1 LKYWARIGTYI
12 IIGVGMIFMIA
23 PFIWLLSTASKPPHE
38 IFTYP
43 PRLIPNDIS
52 LLENIREVF
61 HWIPFGRFFLNSII
75 YAGTV
80 TLSTLFLG
88 SLAGFGFSKYRFP
101 GRDVIFILILGSMM
115 VPSQVTMIP
124 VFLQLMWLGWLDT
137 YQGLIVPGLVSAFG
151 IFLMRQFIMTI
162 PNEYIDAARLD
173 GASDFKI
180 YWILILPLSK
190 PALNALGIFTF
201 MATWTNFLWPL
212 IVISSE
218 SKKTL
223 PLGLAYFTYQYGTYW
238 NLLMA
243 AVLLAIIPVII
254 VFLIF
259 RRYFIKG
266 ITLTGIK

>member
-1 LKYWARIGTYI
+1 MRYWYRIGIYI
-12 IIGVGMIFMIA
+12 LVGIGMVLMAA
-23 PFIWLLSTASKPPHE
+23 PFIWVISTASKLPHE
-38 IFTYP
+38 VFAYP
-43 PRLIPNDIS
+43 PRLIPTNIS
-52 LLENIREVF
+52 LLENISTVF
-61 HWIPFGRFFLNSII
+61 RWIPFGRFFLNSVI

-80 TLSTLFLG
+80 TLSTLFLS
-88 SLAGFGFSKYRFP
+88 SLAGFGFAKYRFP
-101 GRDVIFILILGSMM
+101 GRDIIFMLILGTMM
-115 VPSQVTMIP
+115 VPAQVTMIP

-151 IFLMRQFIMTI
+151 IFLMRQFIKTI
-162 PNEYIDAARLD
+162 PNEYIDAARID

-190 PALNALGIFTF
+190 SALNALGIFTF

-223 PLGLAYFTYQYGTYW
+223 PLGLVYFTYQYGTYW
-238 NLLMA
+238 NLLMTG
-243 AVLLAIIPVII
+243 VLLATIPVII

-259 RRYFIKG
+259 RRYFIRG